1 MKIAIFGAGAV
12 GGAAGALLARG
23 GHEVSLLGRGAHLEA
38 MRENGLR
45 ILRGVDDYVVKL
57 PCPVSPAAAGGQ
69 EAVIVA
75 VKAQAT
81 GEAAEAIQPMLGP
94 DTVVI
99 TAQNGIPWWYFQK
112 LGGVLDGIKLGAV
125 DPDGR
130 ALKLISVERCVGC
143 VVTGAFEVTAPGVIK
158 VGALARY
165 AIGEP
170 KEGVSPRL
178 TELSRAFTTSEW
190 EVPAKAR
197 LREDV
202 WFKLLGNVSYSMICV
217 LTGANMA
224 QVVGDPATRAL
235 AASIMAEAYKVA
247 EALGIPVDA
256 KALAARLEDS
266 TRMSAHKPSTLVDL
280 ERGRPMEI
288 DAICGAVCEIARL
301 VQVATPITDM
311 IYALVRGRA
320 IQAKCYPDNPNFAL
334 RYSI

>member
-1 MKIAIFGAGAV
+1 VKIAVFGAGAV
-12 GGAAGALLARG
+12 GGAAGALLARA

-38 MRENGLR
+38 MRANGLR
-45 ILRGVDDYVVKL
+45 ILRGADDYAVRI
-57 PCPVSPAAAGGQ
+57 PCPSSPAAAGKQ
-69 EAVIVA
+69 DAVMIA

-81 GEAAEAIQPMLGP
+81 GDAAEAIQPMLGP

-112 LGGVLDGIKLGAV
+112 LGGGLDGTKLGAV

-130 ALKLISVERCVGC
+130 ALRLIGVERCVGC
-143 VVTGAFEVTAPGVIK
+143 VVTGAFDVSAPGVIK

-170 KEGVSPRL
+170 QEGVSPRL
-178 TELSRAFTTSEW
+178 EALSRAFTTQEW

-217 LTGANMA
+217 LTGGNMA
-224 QVVGDPATRAL
+224 QVVQDPATRAL
-235 AASIMAEAYKVA
+235 AASIMAEAYQVA

-256 KALAARLEDS
+256 KALAARLEES
-266 TRMSAHKPSTLVDL
+266 TRMSTHKPSTLVDL

-301 VQVATPITDM
+301 AGVATPIADM

-320 IQAKCYPDNPNFAL
+320 VQTKCYPDNPDFVL